1 MNRQTKMVTSVR
13 WSQTTM
19 PGWAVLFVSAALSL
33 SGCGGGGG
41 GGGSSSSS
49 VGSTGCELTIQEL
62 EAIGNI
68 NDIPPECLSM
78 LPAPE
83 DNLLG
88 RMFILGTQV
97 DQASGA
103 LRIFVN
109 GTDKDGPLQLS
120 DFQSATVSI
129 DGNPVDPNL
138 VSVDP
143 IAAGDDVLSLGFVT
157 DYSTSIS
164 NAELAKVS
172 DIYSIILD
180 SLSPRQVM
188 EGMVIDFSN
197 LISLKQDWTE
207 DPALLRA
214 AYQLDASFP
223 RENTK
228 LYDALGVSLLR
239 DPGVHTDG
247 LVERCRP
254 AHMLITFTDGAD
266 NASFTYTKE
275 TLLPIIDD
283 SKAVMI
289 MLGSLSADKTTLMD
303 LAGDQGAFVY
313 AYNLSGIQNTVEK
326 WADSLSQMVKF
337 TLDPATGF
345 NAGTIRIELG
355 EKPSWWNDPW
365 TDSAKANR

>member
-1 MNRQTKMVTSVR
+1 
-13 WSQTTM
+13 M
-19 PGWAVLFVSAALSL
+19 PGWAVLFLSVALSL
-33 SGCGGGGG
+33 SGCGGGGA
-41 GGGSSSSS
+41 GGGSSSSN
-49 VGSTGCELTIQEL
+49 VGSSGCNLTIHEL
-62 EAIGNI
+62 QAIGNI
-68 NDIPPECLSM
+68 NDIPQECLSM

-109 GTDKDGPLQLS
+109 GTDNDGNPLQLT

-129 DGNPVDPNL
+129 DGNPVDPNR

-164 NAELAKVS
+164 DAELAKVS

-180 SLSPRQVM
+180 SLSPPNLPPVM

-197 LISLKQDWTE
+197 SVLVKQDWTE
-207 DPALLRA
+207 DPALLQA
-214 AYQLDASFP
+214 AYQLDAGFS
-223 RENTK
+223 RQNTA
-228 LYDALGVSLLR
+228 LYDALGVALKR
-239 DPGVHTDG
+239 DPAVIDDG

-275 TLLPIIDD
+275 TLLPIIQD
-283 SKAVMI
+283 SEAVMI
-289 MLGSLSADKTTLMD
+289 MLGSLSADKTTLMN

-313 AYNLSGIQNTVEK
+313 AYNLSGIQSTVQK

-345 NAGTIRIELG
+345 DAGSITITLG
-355 EKPSWWNDPW
+355 GETVAVERPVDGFCESP
-365 TDSAKANR
+365 